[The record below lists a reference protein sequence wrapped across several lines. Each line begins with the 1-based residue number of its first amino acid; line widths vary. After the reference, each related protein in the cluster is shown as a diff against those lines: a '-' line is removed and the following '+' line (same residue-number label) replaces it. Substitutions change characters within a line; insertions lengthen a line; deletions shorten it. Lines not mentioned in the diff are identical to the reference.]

1 MAKRNNTL
9 LEKAESQQGLVR
21 DSSMQSLGSIASK
34 KSENVRISAN
44 LDRFRYNSVAEAR
57 QMSKPTRLI
66 QYSSLSTVKKR
77 PDYQQLHYNNSE

>member
-21 DSSMQSLGSIASK
+21 DSSMQSLGSIGSK

-44 LDRFRYNSVAEAR
+44 LDRFRYNSVAAVR
-57 QMSKPTRLI
+57 PMGKPTKLI
-66 QYSSLSTVKKR
+66 QYSSLSTVK
-77 PDYQQLHYNNSE
+77 